1 VNADLIISP
10 GTPPAVAKAIRR
22 CVSLLTANHSVTSR
36 RHSIS
41 TLLRDEVDRPFA
53 EALMKYR
60 GPWDHTMLNGFR
72 PSTAW
77 LHLPPGSRP
86 PENDGRNNVEK
97 AVECAERWRTRL
109 KKAIRSAQSQARHPS
124 EPACVRFCSALD
136 TTMALL
142 DKFSSLRPAHTHGAN
157 GRVALK
163 AKGTSELY
171 CELCWRHTEYAAQGD
186 ARDADD
192 NRPMVS
198 RRFCSEHN
206 QQRSPS
212 AYRRDLRFKDLF
224 TAEHELLTWQGLAR
238 RKGPFVFLT
247 DATCPSGMQM
257 HLVPASAHE
266 EDIRRA
272 AYAMVHSGLQG
283 TQAQCLALQ
292 AEGFN
297 NAQIAKRLTI
307 TVRAVRL
314 AISAAH
320 PRLEAAERIR
330 WGGRT
335 APL

>member
-1 VNADLIISP
+1 
-10 GTPPAVAKAIRR
+10 
-22 CVSLLTANHSVTSR
+22 VSLLTAHHSVTSR

-41 TLLRDEVDRPFA
+41 TLLRVEVDGPFA
-53 EALMKYR
+53 EALRKYR
-60 GPWDHTMLNGFR
+60 GPWDCTSLEGFS

-77 LHLPPGSRP
+77 LRLPPDSRP
-86 PENDGRNNVEK
+86 PESDGRNNVER
-97 AVECAERWRTRL
+97 AVDCAERWRTRL
-109 KKAIRSAQSQARHPS
+109 MKAIHSAQSQAPHPS
-124 EPACVRFCSALD
+124 EPACVRFCSTLD
-136 TTMALL
+136 TIMALL
-142 DKFSSLRPAHTHGAN
+142 HKFSSLRPKHTHGAN

-163 AKGTSELY
+163 AKGTSEPY

-198 RRFCSEHN
+198 RRFCNEHN

-212 AYRRDLRFKDLF
+212 IYRRDLKFKDRF
-224 TAEHELLTWQGLAR
+224 TAERELLTWQGLAR
-238 RKGPFVFLT
+238 RKGPFVFLP

-292 AEGFN
+292 AQGYN
-297 NAQIAKRLTI
+297 NPQIADRLAI
-307 TVRAVRL
+307 TVRAIRL
-314 AISAAH
+314 AIATAY

-330 WGGRT
+330 WGGRS

>member
-1 VNADLIISP
+1 MNADLIISP
-10 GTPPAVAKAIRR
+10 ETPPAVAKAVRR
-22 CVSLLTANHSVTSR
+22 CVSLLTAHHSVTSR

-41 TLLRDEVDRPFA
+41 TLLRAEMDGPFA
-53 EALMKYR
+53 EALRKYR
-60 GPWDHTMLNGFR
+60 GPWDCTMLKGFR

-77 LHLPPGSRP
+77 LHLPPGGRP

-97 AVECAERWRTRL
+97 AVECAERWRARI
-109 KKAIRSAQSQARHPS
+109 KKAIRSAQSQAPRPS
-124 EPACVRFCSALD
+124 EQACVRFCSTLD

-142 DKFSSLRPAHTHGAN
+142 DKFSSLRPAHTHGAS

-212 AYRRDLRFKDLF
+212 IYRRDLKFKDRF
-224 TAEHELLTWQGLAR
+224 TAERELLTWQGLAR
-238 RKGPFVFLT
+238 RKGPFVFLP

-272 AYAMVHSGLQG
+272 AYAMVHSGLRG
-283 TQAQCLALQ
+283 TQAQCLGLR
-292 AEGFN
+292 AEGLSVADVATHLGITARGVRF
-297 NAQIAKRLTI
+297 ALTEVKR
-307 TVRAVRL
+307 
-314 AISAAH
+314 
-320 PRLEAAERIR
+320 RLEIAERTR
-330 WGGRT
+330 WGGRMN
-335 APL
+335 PI